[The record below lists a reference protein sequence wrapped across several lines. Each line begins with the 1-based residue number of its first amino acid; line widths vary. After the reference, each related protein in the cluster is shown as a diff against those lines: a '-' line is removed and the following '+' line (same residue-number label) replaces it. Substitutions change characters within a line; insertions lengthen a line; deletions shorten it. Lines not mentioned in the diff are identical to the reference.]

1 MFAETRELQNLFND
15 DSLECSSI
23 KNRLPD
29 TSNTKGKYLYHF
41 GNLSRLIS
49 YRRSDP
55 FLRAREHDGTE
66 PVWLHRQVVDTL
78 PSLKEGER
86 VYCLFFWNDL
96 DSMRANAYSMMKG
109 SVLHRV
115 RADHPVLK
123 RFKSGEDEFLKGMAT
138 MYWQAMVANKD
149 NPHYSPIG
157 IPHSD
162 IEVLHPD
169 GRWKTMGQIPI
180 LSDATHAG
188 WTANIVEANGN
199 VRLVFSRMATRPV
212 INSDGSTS
220 YRTEACVLL
229 RHPAGGGISFLGML
243 ELLEPL
249 VLNLATPHTMNVLSQ
264 LRWFYAYEDLEE
276 VRVQEFFP
284 IFHRRKK
291 SGLKQIALE
300 WLDVPKKIIDWV
312 TFNDRSPHSL
322 ADKEVADLYR
332 LFGCSEALIRG
343 NKWSYEHLL
352 YDEGTYASLK
362 GSSAD
367 LIYGST

>member
-1 MFAETRELQNLFND
+1 M
-15 DSLECSSI
+15 
-23 KNRLPD
+23 
-29 TSNTKGKYLYHF
+29 
-41 GNLSRLIS
+41 
-49 YRRSDP
+49 
-55 FLRAREHDGTE
+55 
-66 PVWLHRQVVDTL
+66 
-78 PSLKEGER
+78 
-86 VYCLFFWNDL
+86 YCLFFWNDL

>member
-1 MFAETRELQNLFND
+1 
-15 DSLECSSI
+15 
-23 KNRLPD
+23 
-29 TSNTKGKYLYHF
+29 
-41 GNLSRLIS
+41 
-49 YRRSDP
+49 
-55 FLRAREHDGTE
+55 
-66 PVWLHRQVVDTL
+66 
-78 PSLKEGER
+78 
-86 VYCLFFWNDL
+86 
-96 DSMRANAYSMMKG
+96 
-109 SVLHRV
+109 
-115 RADHPVLK
+115 
-123 RFKSGEDEFLKGMAT
+123 
-138 MYWQAMVANKD
+138 
-149 NPHYSPIG
+149 
-157 IPHSD
+157 
-162 IEVLHPD
+162 
-169 GRWKTMGQIPI
+169 MGQIPI

-188 WTANIVEANGN
+188 WTANIFEANGK
-199 VRLVFSRMATRPV
+199 VRSVFSRMATRPV